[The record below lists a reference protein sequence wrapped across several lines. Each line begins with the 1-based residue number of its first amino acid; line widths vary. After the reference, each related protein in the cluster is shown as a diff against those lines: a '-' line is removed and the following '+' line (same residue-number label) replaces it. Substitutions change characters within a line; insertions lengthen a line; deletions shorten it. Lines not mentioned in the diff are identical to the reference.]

1 MVRIRWL
8 PMYRLVAS
16 QAAQVLAL
24 GLVVYGIAEIVV
36 IPFLF
41 AGLGED
47 RRLLGLFLEAFF
59 FKRLLFLRLAIVL
72 CGGFGWN
79 ALGGFIWRLN
89 RAVFAFD
96 VLGTALLAPIVL
108 GVPLVS
114 RLVLNRIVGLM
125 LKRKVTHSIK
135 KWINSKNKKC
145 LVIQGA
151 RQTGK
156 TYIVERFAEENYE
169 EIVEINFKQIPSAMD
184 IFSGDLTVDNMVMA
198 MRFRFPEKKIIPGK
212 SLIFLDEIQECQE
225 AITSLKFWA
234 LDNRFDVIASGS
246 LLGIDYKRAS
256 SYPVGYVDYLKMYG
270 IDFEEFLWGMG
281 ISEDMIMKLCSYL
294 DLKAIIPEAIHSQ
307 MMKYFR
313 QYIAIGGMP
322 EAVQKYIDTRDFR
335 EVDRIQ
341 RSLLQGYQY
350 DIAHYATA
358 EEKVKAEKC
367 YLSLAKQLLDKE
379 NHKFQY
385 KEVEH
390 GGRAQKYFSSIEWL
404 LRADMVHLCKR
415 VTDIRFDLDDYARD
429 DFFRAYTTDLSLLM
443 AMKDFSIKQ
452 HIIENTL
459 IGNSKGGI
467 FECAVAD
474 ALYKKGYPLYFYKNE
489 TTKKEIDIIIQKDG
503 KVIPIE
509 VKSGNTRANSLKSIM
524 KNNKDISFGYKFIDG
539 NIGASK
545 EGIITLPL
553 YMVAFFD
560 I

>member
-1 MVRIRWL
+1 
-8 PMYRLVAS
+8 
-16 QAAQVLAL
+16 
-24 GLVVYGIAEIVV
+24 
-36 IPFLF
+36 
-41 AGLGED
+41 
-47 RRLLGLFLEAFF
+47 
-59 FKRLLFLRLAIVL
+59 
-72 CGGFGWN
+72 
-79 ALGGFIWRLN
+79 
-89 RAVFAFD
+89 
-96 VLGTALLAPIVL
+96 
-108 GVPLVS
+108 
-114 RLVLNRIVGLM
+114 M
-125 LKRKVTHSIK
+125 LKRKITHSIK
-135 KWINSKNKKC
+135 KWVDSKSRKC

-184 IFSGDLTVDNMVMA
+184 IFSDDLTVDNMIMA

-212 SLIFLDEIQECQE
+212 TLIFLDEIQECQE

-281 ISEDMIMKLCSYL
+281 ISEDMIMNLCRYIDSK
-294 DLKAIIPEAIHSQ
+294 DIVPEAIHSQ

-350 DIAHYATA
+350 DIAYYATA

-415 VTDIRFDLDDYARD
+415 VTDIRFDLDNYARD

-443 AMKDFSIKQ
+443 AMKDFSLKQ

-459 IGNSKGGI
+459 DGNSKGGI
-467 FECAVAD
+467 FECAIAD
-474 ALYKKGYPLYFYKNE
+474 VLYKKGYPLYFYKNE
-489 TTKKEIDIIIQKDG
+489 TTKKEIDVIIQKDG

-509 VKSGNTRANSLKSIM
+509 VKSGNTRANSLKTIM

-539 NIGASK
+539 NIGVSE

-560 I
+560 V